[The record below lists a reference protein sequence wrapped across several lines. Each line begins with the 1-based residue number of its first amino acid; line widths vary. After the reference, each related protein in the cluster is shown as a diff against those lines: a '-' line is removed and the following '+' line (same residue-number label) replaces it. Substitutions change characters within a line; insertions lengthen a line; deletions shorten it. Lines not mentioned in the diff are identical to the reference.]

1 MEQTD
6 AQLVLSCQR
15 GALDDF
21 ALLYDRYIKD
31 IYRFV
36 YFKTHHKETA
46 EDLTSQSFIKAL
58 EHISSFNGE
67 MGSFKSWLYRIA
79 RNTVID
85 HYRARKATVD
95 IEDAWDVASDDDVE
109 RDAIA
114 REQLGKVKQYLKDL
128 DAEQRDIVVMRLWE
142 DMPYK
147 EIAMVLGKS
156 EASCKM
162 SFSRTMAKVRKEV
175 LIALLLLLII

>member
-1 MEQTD
+1 MELSD
-6 AQLVLSCQR
+6 AQLITSCQR
-15 GALDDF
+15 GQLDDF
-21 ALLYDRYIKD
+21 SFLYDRYIKD

-46 EDLTSQSFIKAL
+46 EDLTSHTFIKAL
-58 EHISSFNGE
+58 EHISSFDSG
-67 MGSFKSWLYRIA
+67 MGTFKSWLYRIA

-85 HYRARKATVD
+85 YYRARKVTVD

-109 RDAIA
+109 RDAVA
-114 REQLGKVKQYLKDL
+114 REQLGKVQEYLKDL
-128 DAEQRDIVVMRLWE
+128 DGEQRDIVVMRLWE

-162 SFSRTMAKVRKEV
+162 SFSRTMAKIRKEV
-175 LIALLLLLII
+175 LVALLLLLIS

>member
-6 AQLVLSCQR
+6 AQLVQSCQR
-15 GALDDF
+15 GQLDDF
-21 ALLYDRYIKD
+21 AFLYDRYIKD

-46 EDLTSQSFIKAL
+46 EDLTSQTFIKAL
-58 EHISSFNGE
+58 EHIASFDGE
-67 MGSFKSWLYRIA
+67 MGSFKSWVYRIA

-95 IEDAWDVASDDDVE
+95 IEDAWDIASGDDIE
-109 RDAIA
+109 RDAA
-114 REQLGKVKQYLKDL
+114 VREQLSKVQEYLKEL
-128 DAEQRDIVVMRLWE
+128 DGEQRDIVVMRLWE

-162 SFSRTMAKVRKEV
+162 SFSRTMAKMRKE
-175 LIALLLLLII
+175 ILLLLLLFIA